1 MGEELDDIIVP
12 ETWNTKDNIIKVIGV
27 GGGGTNAVNQMYLQ
41 GIKDVNFMVCN
52 TDSKHLNQSPV
63 PEKLYIG
70 AGLGAGTKP
79 QVARDAAIDKID
91 EIRKSLEDGTKMIF
105 ITAGMGGGTGTGASP
120 IIAKIAKELGILTI
134 AVVTQPFLDEGLGF
148 LRRAYEGIIEL
159 SKYVDSL
166 LIIDNQKLYEIYGS
180 LPIDQALQKAN
191 DVLNTAVKGIAEII
205 TGDGFMNVDFADVK
219 MALENSGMALMG
231 IGEASGENRALAAVE
246 KAFSSPLLRNYNL
259 KSADSVLINITSNRK
274 KVLETR
280 EMEEV
285 VKYVTE
291 YTGNAEKFKKGLAFD
306 NTLKDDQVRVT
317 VVAAGISVEITPPPP
332 PKVKSK
338 TDKEVEIGSED
349 LNGEISPSTG
359 EGVKIIS
366 INVKDIPIYQSGIN
380 IADFENETALRRR
393 ERIEKN
399 TNNE

>member
-1 MGEELDDIIVP
+1 MKEIIENMIVP
-12 ETWNTKDNIIKVIGV
+12 EGWNAKDSIIKIIGV

-41 GIKDVNFMVCN
+41 GIKDVNFLVCN

-63 PEKLYIG
+63 PEKLFIG
-70 AGLGAGTKP
+70 EGLGAGTRP
-79 QVARDAAIDKID
+79 QVARDAAIAKID
-91 EIRKSLEDGTKMIF
+91 EIKKSLEDGTKMIF

-148 LRRAYEGIIEL
+148 IRRAYEGIIEL

-180 LPIDQALQKAN
+180 LPINEALQKAN

-205 TGDGFMNVDFADVK
+205 TGDGFMNVDFSDVK

-231 IGEASGENRALAAVE
+231 VGEASGKNRALEAVE

-259 KSADSVLINITSNRK
+259 KTADSVLINITSNK
-274 KVLETR
+274 KKMLETR
-280 EMEEV
+280 EMEDI
-285 VKYVTE
+285 VKYVIE

-306 NTLKDDQVRVT
+306 DSLEEETVRVT
-317 VVAAGISVEITPPPP
+317 VVAAGISAEITPPPP
-332 PKVKSK
+332 PKKK
-338 TDKEVEIGSED
+338 NNPGGINIDSED
-349 LNGEISPSTG
+349 PGMGIDVPIG
-359 EGVKIIS
+359 EGYKIIS
-366 INVKDIPIYQSGIN
+366 IDIKDIPIYKQGIN
-380 IADFENETALRRR
+380 IADFENETALKRR
-393 ERIEKN
+393 EMIEK
-399 TNNE
+399 EKK